1 MPYQMQSGIAIFYK
15 CDIIFAATFNFVSYK
30 QTQGQKSKGEII
42 MEEKRMLNEEE
53 LKKVTGGEIE
63 SSNTVGYTTA
73 IPNIAKNKFDVEV
86 NPLAIDDWDE
96 TRA

>member
-1 MPYQMQSGIAIFYK
+1 
-15 CDIIFAATFNFVSYK
+15 
-30 QTQGQKSKGEII
+30 

-63 SSNTVGYTTA
+63 SSNIVGYTTA